1 MCFIRYGT
9 PPTAHPA
16 QLHTGLFRI
25 NPHSCEASHAGNKP
39 NASKPSTTPVE
50 VIKDDTLSCMLPSGH
65 KPRTK
70 RATNAHSLS
79 SRPAPPWRR
88 VTPVQRHGCHAAMRT
103 ALQHMTP
110 FENSLLNALNA
121 PYYATSYIY
130 PGEPPRGY
138 SSTLCTA
145 MELLHVLEQHAETPR
160 KAHQTLIPDSRFNCA
175 TDA

>member
-103 ALQHMTP
+103 ALQHMKP
-110 FENSLLNALNA
+110 FENSSTTHCARNTLHYTISLYLSWRTTAGVQQ
-121 PYYATSYIY
+121 YAVHRDGVASRARAARGNSKKGS
-130 PGEPPRGY
+130 PDLDPRF
-138 SSTLCTA
+138 T
-145 MELLHVLEQHAETPR
+145 
-160 KAHQTLIPDSRFNCA
+160 I
-175 TDA
+175 